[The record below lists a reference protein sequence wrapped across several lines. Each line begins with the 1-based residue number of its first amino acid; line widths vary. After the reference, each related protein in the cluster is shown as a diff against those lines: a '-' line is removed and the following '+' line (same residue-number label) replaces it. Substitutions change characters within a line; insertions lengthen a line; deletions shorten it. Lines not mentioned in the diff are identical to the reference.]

1 MKRLALSCLFVLTCA
16 GALRADDPRPQP
28 AQEPSWGDLLASL
41 PQQSDAE
48 LRASWRSWHG
58 RAARELHAKIQRAAK
73 VRAALSKTLG
83 PRQEQLAK
91 VLKAGKQAQAALD
104 AVLERYAAQR
114 AAGAESYVLEEGG
127 AELTPKQ
134 AQQDVLKR
142 FAKLRKTLGSKKV
155 AALAEQVGKLQI
167 AAGDLAIGI
176 RVYEIERRKLA
187 KVAEDAYAPA
197 PPRLEALRRLG
208 GLATSASLL
217 ARMPQP
223 TEPTL
228 LKWLAAF
235 DDALPEPQAE
245 QEGEEPPTRA
255 ERKERTGKRIAAV
268 FEKLRA
274 GVRRQRAELDL
285 VPLQKKVVAVLKGEQ
300 APEEPKKGE

>member
-1 MKRLALSCLFVLTCA
+1 MKRLALTCLFVLTCA
-16 GALRADDPRPQP
+16 GLLRADDPRPQP
-28 AQEPSWGDLLASL
+28 PREPSWGELLAGL
-41 PQQSDAE
+41 PKQSDAQ

-58 RAARELHAKIQRAAK
+58 RAARELYAKIQRATK
-73 VRAALSKTLG
+73 VRAALTRTLE
-83 PRQEQLAK
+83 PRRKQLAK
-91 VLKAGKQAQAALD
+91 VLAAGKEAKAELD
-104 AVLERYAAQR
+104 AVLDRYAAQR
-114 AAGAESYVLEEGG
+114 EAGAESFVLEEGG

-142 FAKLRKTLGSKKV
+142 FAKLRKTLGSEKV
-155 AALAEQVGKLQI
+155 KALAEQVGKLEI

-197 PPRLEALRRLG
+197 PQRLEALRRLG
-208 GLATSASLL
+208 GVATSGSLL

-235 DDALPEPQAE
+235 DDALPEPTAE
-245 QEGEEPPTRA
+245 EEGKEPPTRS
-255 ERKERTGKRIAAV
+255 ERKQRTRQRISAV
-268 FEKLRA
+268 FNKLRA
-274 GVRRQRAELDL
+274 AVERQQAELNL
-285 VPLQKKVVAVLKGEQ
+285 VPLKRKVVAVLKGESAA
-300 APEEPKKGE
+300 APKSE